1 MLDLFDGQLSLSDIY
16 NSTYKELGYLR
27 KHRETLKKSKIA
39 SGETMTSALAKMV

>member
-27 KHRETLKKSKIA
+27 KHREALKTRKMA
-39 SGETMTSALAKMV
+39 SGESTVNALSKLT